1 MSVTAVREIIDG
13 RGSTQKFG
21 ENVKCKRTFMVTIDQ
36 PGTSVSEISGSIY
49 DSYSV
54 RWLSPHPEFPA
65 VYVTDIACSNDGDP
79 LHYRVEAT
87 YDLIKPEDRQPMPWD
102 RLDKFQFSGST
113 TTGPAIVHYN
123 DGFESPKLIVN
134 TAGDP
139 LEGAEKE
146 FSQWQIQITGNR
158 ETFPYSTAMDYMNTV
173 NSDTWSG
180 FPPGTLKVQNIS
192 GQREVEQVNGNE
204 VTYWTVTVDIAYRPE
219 GFALKL
225 WDIGFNEIVGGKRR
239 KVLDAMKEPVSDP
252 VALSG
257 GVAKTPGSPPDM
269 LTFKVYDQL
278 PFTGVFTALPD

>member
-1 MSVTAVREIIDG
+1 MTVTAVREIIDG
-13 RGSTQKFG
+13 RGATQRFG
-21 ENVKCKRTFMVTIDQ
+21 ENVKCKRTFMVTVDE
-36 PGTSVSEISGSIY
+36 PSTSVSEISGSVY
-49 DSYSV
+49 SSYGV
-54 RWLSPHPEFPA
+54 RWLTSHPEFPA

-79 LHYRVEAT
+79 LHYKVEAT
-87 YDLIKPEDRQPMPWD
+87 YDLIKPEDREPMPWD

-134 TAGDP
+134 SAGDP

-158 ETFPYSTAMDYMNTV
+158 QAFPYATAMDYMNTV

-180 FPPGTLKVQNIS
+180 FPPGTLKVQSIS
-192 GQREVEQVNGNE
+192 GQREVEQVNGSE

-225 WDIGFNEIVGGKRR
+225 WDIGFNEISGGRR
-239 KVLDAMKEPVSDP
+239 KKILDQLKEPVSDP

-257 GVAKTPGSPPDM
+257 GVAKSAGSPPDM

-278 PFTGVFTALPD
+278 PFTNVFTALPS